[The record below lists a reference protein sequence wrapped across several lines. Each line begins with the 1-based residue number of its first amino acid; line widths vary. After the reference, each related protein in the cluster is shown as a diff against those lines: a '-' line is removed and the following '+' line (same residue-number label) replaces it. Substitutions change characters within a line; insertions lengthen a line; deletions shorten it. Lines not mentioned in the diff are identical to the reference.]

1 MKLEHG
7 EKEEIGRSIV
17 RRLVRSFFLRSQ
29 STSDEGRVRVAR
41 SGAFQRRR
49 SFVRSLAPPP
59 PMSRFQDQNL
69 NEVLVRSRGSTRR
82 TPSLP
87 YLTRGGE
94 ILVDLL
100 LFAAL
105 SLSLPPRPFLEDAS
119 VRPPA
124 ASLGRIQIAGSR
136 PDIFIFSRTYKF
148 DSTPFADY
156 FSHDMNLNRLLFP
169 SGL

>member
-59 PMSRFQDQNL
+59 MSRFQDQNL

-105 SLSLPPRPFLEDAS
+105 SLSLSLSSSSTLSRGCFRPSARCVTREDTD
-119 VRPPA
+119 R
-124 ASLGRIQIAGSR
+124 G
-136 PDIFIFSRTYKF
+136 
-148 DSTPFADY
+148 FATRHLY
-156 FSHDMNLNRLLFP
+156 ILSYLQV
-169 SGL
+169 